1 MSGFYSQNGVF
12 VPIVAVCQKGP
23 VYARQWY
30 KESLFATIKQVQ
42 RVLDGK
48 NWDRISVERR
58 VKFRYSSE
66 ICNNGGQKRGSKFE
80 LEGIWNLLRSLL
92 QYLETCRAGAYP
104 GIILSVLVAQL
115 VGRLGSDGF
124 WDQDYGW
131 GVRVRRPFGER
142 GRSSVRYGTRLGDL
156 KESWFILF
164 SN

>member
-92 QYLETCRAGAYP
+92 QYLETFRAGAYP
-104 GIILSVLVAQL
+104 GIILSVLVTKL
-115 VGRLGSDGF
+115 VGRLRITG
-124 WDQDYGW
+124 
-131 GVRVRRPFGER
+131 GVLVCRQFG
-142 GRSSVRYGTRLGDL
+142 
-156 KESWFILF
+156 
-164 SN
+164 

>member
-42 RVLDGK
+42 RVPFCHIK

-80 LEGIWNLLRSLL
+80 LEGIWNLLRSL
-92 QYLETCRAGAYP
+92 TPIP
-104 GIILSVLVAQL
+104 GNISGRSLPRNNTQCSRSA
-115 VGRLGSDGF
+115 VGRPLGQRWILGPGLRVGGPGTPPF
-124 WDQDYGW
+124 WRTRKELCT
-131 GVRVRRPFGER
+131 VRNSAR
-142 GRSSVRYGTRLGDL
+142 
-156 KESWFILF
+156 
-164 SN
+164 